1 MTTIT
6 RLRLYLDTG
15 VLLSLLMDEEA
26 KGIKLGENVAKL
38 LDQAAE
44 GKYQLMVSEHTAAE
58 LMDAG
63 VSREYIDQMLRPMLL
78 LNGDDL
84 LLTNEN
90 IVRGALKTA
99 RMYEIPFMLAL
110 HVVFAQRNNALII
123 TRDITTKNLVRS
135 LSGVM
140 TPEDLLQI
148 N

>member
-6 RLRLYLDTG
+6 KLRLYLDTG

-90 IVRGALKTA
+90 IVRGALKMA

-110 HVVFAQRNNALII
+110 HVVFAQRNNALMI
-123 TRDITTKNLVRS
+123 TRDITTKNFVRS

-140 TPEDLLQI
+140 TPEDLIQI